1 MAFIMSVA
9 QEFHHSDEFI
19 DKVDDENIDPNLLN
33 VEKKIPVKEDLAKE
47 HARYLLGLVFSKSGF
62 EKSKVDSSCIEA
74 S

>member
-1 MAFIMSVA
+1 MSVA

-19 DKVDDENIDPNLLN
+19 DKIDDENIDPNLLN

-47 HARYLLGLVFSKSGF
+47 RARYLPMGLFFSKSGLEVQGRF
-62 EKSKVDSSCIEA
+62 SCIEA